1 MKALRLHA
9 PGPIEDNP
17 LRSEQVADPNPG
29 EGQLLLKVLA
39 SGICHTDL
47 HIIEGDIQPDHLP
60 LTPGHQVVG
69 EVVGIGARVMGWSLG
84 ERAGVP
90 WLYNACSTCDYCL
103 RGEEN
108 LCREAKFTG
117 FHVDGGYAEFILAQA
132 KYALKVPKK
141 IKDTDVAPLLCA
153 GIVGYRSLRKS
164 DLQPGERLGLVGFG
178 ASAHLVIQVAV
189 HWGHEVYV
197 FTRSKSHREL
207 AKALGAAWVGDVQ
220 DAAPASLDR
229 AIIFAPSGQL
239 VPVMLQKIRPGG
251 TLALNAIHM
260 TPIPEFPYRLIWEE
274 RTLRSV
280 ANATYQDGVD
290 FLKLAADVP
299 VRAHI
304 ERYPLEKANEALKDM
319 KESKID
325 GAGVLI
331 P

>member
-9 PGPIEDNP
+9 PSPIEDNP

-47 HIIEGDIQPDHLP
+47 HIIEGDIQPDHFP

-69 EVVGIGARVMGWSLG
+69 EVAGIGEGVKGWSLG

-90 WLYNACSTCDYCL
+90 WLYNACNTCEYCL

-117 FHVDGGYAEFILAQA
+117 FHVDGGYAEFVLAQA
-132 KYALKVPKK
+132 EYALKVPKK

-207 AKALGAAWVGDVQ
+207 AKTLGAAWVGDAQ

-239 VPVMLQKIRPGG
+239 VPVMLQKLRPGG

-260 TPIPEFPYRLIWEE
+260 TPIPEFPYHLIWEE

-280 ANATYQDGVD
+280 ANATYQDGVE
-290 FLKLAADVP
+290 FLKLAADIP
-299 VRAHI
+299 VRARI
-304 ERYPLEKANEALKDM
+304 ERYPLKKANEALKDM

>member
-47 HIIEGDIQPDHLP
+47 HIIEGDIQPDHFP
-60 LTPGHQVVG
+60 LTLGHQVVG
-69 EVVGIGARVMGWSLG
+69 EVAGIGAGVKGWSLG

-90 WLYNACSTCDYCL
+90 WLYNACSTCEYCL

-207 AKALGAAWVGDVQ
+207 AKALGAAWIGDVQ

>member
-90 WLYNACSTCDYCL
+90 WLYNACSTCEYCL

-207 AKALGAAWVGDVQ
+207 AKALGAAWIGDVQ

>member
-260 TPIPEFPYRLIWEE
+260 TPIPEFPYHLIWEE

>member
-1 MKALRLHA
+1 MKAIRLHR
-9 PGPIEDNP
+9 PGAIEGNP
-17 LRSEQVADPNPG
+17 LRSEEVADPHPR

-39 SGICHTDL
+39 SGICRTDL
-47 HIIEGDIQPDHLP
+47 HIIEGDIQPPRFP
-60 LTPGHQVVG
+60 LTLGHQVVG
-69 EVVGIGARVMGWSLG
+69 EVVAIGTAVKGWTLG

-90 WLYNACSTCDYCL
+90 WLHIACNTCSHCL

-108 LCREAKFTG
+108 LCREAEFTG
-117 FHVDGGYAEFILAQA
+117 FHVDGGYAEAILAQA
-132 KYALKVPKK
+132 EYALKIPLG
-141 IKDTDVAPLLCA
+141 IREEDVAPMLCA
-153 GIVGYRSLRKS
+153 GIVGYRSLHKS

-189 HWGHEVYV
+189 HWGNEVYV
-197 FTRSKSHREL
+197 FTRSRGHQAL
-207 AKALGAAWVGDVQ
+207 AKRLGAAWVGDTEGQ
-220 DAAPASLDR
+220 APKLLDR
-229 AIIFAPSGQL
+229 AIIFAPVGSL
-239 VPVMLQKIRPGG
+239 VPTMLTKLRPGG

-290 FLKLAADVP
+290 FLELAAEVP

-304 ERYPLEKANEALKDM
+304 ERYTLEQANEALKDM
-319 KESKID
+319 KESRID

>member
-1 MKALRLHA
+1 MKAIRLSK
-9 PGPIEDNP
+9 PGLIEGNP
-17 LRSEQVADPNPG
+17 LRSEEVADPHPL
-29 EGQLLLKVLA
+29 EGQLLLRVLA

-47 HIIEGDIQPDHLP
+47 HVIEGDIHPPRLP

-69 EVVGIGARVMGWSLG
+69 EVTAVGAGVKGWTIG

-90 WLYNACSTCDYCL
+90 WLHSACNTCDHCR
-103 RGEEN
+103 RGDEN
-108 LCREAKFTG
+108 LCRAAEFTG
-117 FHVDGGYAEFILAQA
+117 FNVDGGYAEAILAQA
-132 KYALKVPKK
+132 DYALKVPQA
-141 IKDTDVAPLLCA
+141 IRDEDLAPLLCA
-153 GIVGYRSLRKS
+153 GIVGYRSLHKA

-197 FTRSKSHREL
+197 FTRSAGHQAL
-207 AKALGAAWVGDVQ
+207 AKQLGATWVGDAE
-220 DAAPASLDR
+220 DEAPASLDR
-229 AIIFAPSGQL
+229 AIIFAPVGRL
-239 VPVMLQKIRPGG
+239 VPIMLPKLRPGG

-280 ANATYQDGVD
+280 ANATYQDGVE
-290 FLKLAADVP
+290 FLALAAEIP
-299 VRAHI
+299 VRARI
-304 ERYPLEKANEALKDM
+304 ERYALEQANEALRDM
-319 KESKID
+319 KESRID

>member
-1 MKALRLHA
+1 MKAIRLHK
-9 PGPIEDNP
+9 PGPIEGKP
-17 LRSEQVADPNPG
+17 LHSEEVADPRPAK
-29 EGQLLLKVLA
+29 GQLLLKVLA
-39 SGICHTDL
+39 CGVCHTDL
-47 HIIEGDIQPDHLP
+47 HIIEGDIRAPRSS

-69 EVVGIGARVMGWSLG
+69 EVVAIGDGVEGWIIG

-90 WLYNACSTCDYCL
+90 WLHKACKICSYCV

-108 LCREAKFTG
+108 LCREAEFTG
-117 FHVDGGYAEFILAQA
+117 FHVDGGYAEAVLAQA
-132 KYALKVPKK
+132 DYALRVPAE
-141 IKDTDVAPLLCA
+141 IQDEDIAPLLCA
-153 GIVGYRSLRKS
+153 GIVGYRSLHKA

-197 FTRSKSHREL
+197 FTRGKKHREL
-207 AKALGAAWVGDVQ
+207 AKQLGAAWVGDAQ
-220 DAAPASLDR
+220 DEAPKSLDR
-229 AIIFAPSGQL
+229 AIVFAPSGSL
-239 VPVMLQKIRPGG
+239 VPIMLSKLRPGG

-260 TPIPEFPYRLIWEE
+260 TPIPEFSYDLIWEE

-290 FLKLAADVP
+290 FLALAAEIP
-299 VRAHI
+299 VRARI
-304 ERYPLEKANEALKDM
+304 ERYPLEQAGKALQDM
-319 KESKID
+319 KKSRID

>member
-69 EVVGIGARVMGWSLG
+69 EVVDIGARVMGWSLG

-239 VPVMLQKIRPGG
+239 VPVMLQKLRPGG

-260 TPIPEFPYRLIWEE
+260 TPIPEFPYHLIWEE

>member
-1 MKALRLHA
+1 LKAIRLHK
-9 PGPIEDNP
+9 PGSIEGNP
-17 LRSEQVADPNPG
+17 LRPEEVADPQPL
-29 EGQLLLKVLA
+29 EGQLVLKVLA

-47 HIIEGDIQPDHLP
+47 HVIEGDIHPPRLP

-69 EVVGIGARVMGWSLG
+69 EVIAIGAGVQGWTIG

-90 WLYNACSTCDYCL
+90 WLHSACNTCDHCL

-108 LCREAKFTG
+108 LCRAAEFTG
-117 FHVDGGYAEFILAQA
+117 FHVDGGYAEAILAQA
-132 KYALKVPKK
+132 KYALKVPQA
-141 IKDTDVAPLLCA
+141 IRDEDLAPLLCA
-153 GIVGYRSLRKS
+153 GIVGYRSLHKA

-197 FTRSKSHREL
+197 FTRSKGHQAL
-207 AKALGAAWVGDVQ
+207 ARQLGATWVGDAE
-220 DAAPASLDR
+220 DEAPASLDR
-229 AIIFAPSGQL
+229 AIIFAPVGRL
-239 VPVMLQKIRPGG
+239 VPIMLPKLRPGG

-260 TPIPEFPYRLIWEE
+260 TPIPEFPYRFIWEE

-280 ANATYQDGVD
+280 ANATYQDGVE
-290 FLKLAADVP
+290 FLKLAAEIP
-299 VRAHI
+299 VRARI
-304 ERYPLEKANEALKDM
+304 ERYALEQANEALRDM
-319 KESKID
+319 KESRID

>member
-1 MKALRLHA
+1 M
-9 PGPIEDNP
+9 
-17 LRSEQVADPNPG
+17 
-29 EGQLLLKVLA
+29 LKVLA

-47 HIIEGDIQPDHLP
+47 HVIEGDIHPPRLP

-69 EVVGIGARVMGWSLG
+69 EVIAIGAGVQGWTIG

-90 WLYNACSTCDYCL
+90 WLHSACNTCDHCL

-108 LCREAKFTG
+108 LCRAAEFTG
-117 FHVDGGYAEFILAQA
+117 FHVDGGYAEAILAQA
-132 KYALKVPKK
+132 KYALKVPQA
-141 IKDTDVAPLLCA
+141 IRDEDLAPLLCA
-153 GIVGYRSLRKS
+153 GIVGYRSLHKA

-197 FTRSKSHREL
+197 FTRSKGHQAL
-207 AKALGAAWVGDVQ
+207 ARQLGATWVGDAE
-220 DAAPASLDR
+220 DEAPASLDR
-229 AIIFAPSGQL
+229 AIIFAPVGRL
-239 VPVMLQKIRPGG
+239 VPIMLPKLRPGG

-280 ANATYQDGVD
+280 ANATYQDGVE
-290 FLKLAADVP
+290 FLELAAEIP
-299 VRAHI
+299 VRARI
-304 ERYPLEKANEALKDM
+304 ERYALEQANEALRDM
-319 KESKID
+319 KESRID

>member
-60 LTPGHQVVG
+60 LTLGHQVVG

-239 VPVMLQKIRPGG
+239 VPVMLQKLRPGG

-280 ANATYQDGVD
+280 ADATYQAGVA
-290 FLKLAADVP
+290 FLQLAEDVP

>member
-1 MKALRLHA
+1 
-9 PGPIEDNP
+9 
-17 LRSEQVADPNPG
+17 
-29 EGQLLLKVLA
+29 
-39 SGICHTDL
+39 
-47 HIIEGDIQPDHLP
+47 
-60 LTPGHQVVG
+60 
-69 EVVGIGARVMGWSLG
+69 MG
-84 ERAGVP
+84 
-90 WLYNACSTCDYCL
+90 C
-103 RGEEN
+103 
-108 LCREAKFTG
+108 
-117 FHVDGGYAEFILAQA
+117 
-132 KYALKVPKK
+132 
-141 IKDTDVAPLLCA
+141 
-153 GIVGYRSLRKS
+153 
-164 DLQPGERLGLVGFG
+164 G
-178 ASAHLVIQVAV
+178 ASAILVIQVAG
-189 HWGHEVYV
+189 HWGYEVYV

-239 VPVMLQKIRPGG
+239 VPVMLQKLRPGG

>member
-69 EVVGIGARVMGWSLG
+69 EVVGIGPRVMGWSQG

-207 AKALGAAWVGDVQ
+207 AKALGAAWIGDVQ

>member
-1 MKALRLHA
+1 MKAIRLHK
-9 PGPIEDNP
+9 PGPIEGSP
-17 LRSEQVADPNPG
+17 LRPEEVADPQPL
-29 EGQLLLKVLA
+29 EGQLVLKVLA

-47 HIIEGDIQPDHLP
+47 HVIEGDIHPPRLP

-69 EVVGIGARVMGWSLG
+69 EVIAIGAGVQGWTIG

-90 WLYNACSTCDYCL
+90 WLHSACNTCDHCL

-108 LCREAKFTG
+108 LCRAAEFTG
-117 FHVDGGYAEFILAQA
+117 FHVDGGYAEAILAQA
-132 KYALKVPKK
+132 KYALKVPQA
-141 IKDTDVAPLLCA
+141 IRDEDLAPLLCA
-153 GIVGYRSLRKS
+153 GIVGYRSLHKA

-197 FTRSKSHREL
+197 FTRSKGHQAL
-207 AKALGAAWVGDVQ
+207 ARQLGATWVGDAE
-220 DAAPASLDR
+220 DEAPASLDR
-229 AIIFAPSGQL
+229 AIIFAPVGRL
-239 VPVMLQKIRPGG
+239 VPIMLPKLRPGG

-280 ANATYQDGVD
+280 ANATYQDGVE
-290 FLKLAADVP
+290 FLELAAEIP
-299 VRAHI
+299 VRARI
-304 ERYPLEKANEALKDM
+304 ERYALEQANEALRDM
-319 KESKID
+319 KESRID

>member
-9 PGPIEDNP
+9 PRPIEDSP
-17 LRSEQVADPNPG
+17 LRSEQVADPIPG

-47 HIIEGDIQPDHLP
+47 HIIEGDIQPDHFP

-69 EVVGIGARVMGWSLG
+69 EVVGIGTGVEGWSLG

-90 WLYNACSTCDYCL
+90 WLYDACNSCEFCR

-117 FHVDGGYAEFILAQA
+117 FHVDGGYAEFILVQA

-141 IKDTDVAPLLCA
+141 INDTDVAPLLCA

-189 HWGHEVYV
+189 HWGHKVYV

-239 VPVMLQKIRPGG
+239 VPVMLQKLRPGG

-290 FLKLAADVP
+290 FLKLAADIP
-299 VRAHI
+299 VRAQI
-304 ERYPLEKANEALKDM
+304 ERYSLERANEALKDM

>member
-69 EVVGIGARVMGWSLG
+69 EVAGIGAGVKGWSLG

-207 AKALGAAWVGDVQ
+207 AKALGAAWIGDVQ

>member
-1 MKALRLHA
+1 
-9 PGPIEDNP
+9 
-17 LRSEQVADPNPG
+17 
-29 EGQLLLKVLA
+29 LLLKVLA

-47 HIIEGDIQPDHLP
+47 HIIEGDIQPSRFP

-69 EVVGIGARVMGWSLG
+69 EVIAIGAEVKGWAIG

-90 WLYNACSTCDYCL
+90 WLHSACNTCDACL

-108 LCREAKFTG
+108 LCREAEFTG
-117 FHVDGGYAEFILAQA
+117 FHVDGGYAEAILAHA
-132 KYALKVPKK
+132 KYALKVPQA
-141 IKDTDVAPLLCA
+141 IRDEDLAPLLCA
-153 GIVGYRSLRKS
+153 GIVGYRSLHKA
-164 DLQPGERLGLVGFG
+164 DLKPGERLGLVGFG

-197 FTRSKSHREL
+197 FTRSKGHQAL
-207 AKALGAAWVGDVQ
+207 ARQLGATWVGDAEDQ
-220 DAAPASLDR
+220 APAPLDR
-229 AIIFAPSGQL
+229 AIIFAPVGRL
-239 VPVMLQKIRPGG
+239 VPIMLPKLRPGG

-260 TPIPEFPYRLIWEE
+260 SPIPEFPYRLIWEE

-290 FLKLAADVP
+290 FLALAAEIP
-299 VRAHI
+299 VRARI
-304 ERYPLEKANEALKDM
+304 ERYPLEQANEALRDM
-319 KESKID
+319 KESRID

>member
-1 MKALRLHA
+1 M
-9 PGPIEDNP
+9 
-17 LRSEQVADPNPG
+17 
-29 EGQLLLKVLA
+29 LLKVLA

-47 HIIEGDIQPDHLP
+47 HIIEGDIQPDHFP
-60 LTPGHQVVG
+60 LTPGHQVFG
-69 EVVGIGARVMGWSLG
+69 EVAGIGAGVKGWSLG

-90 WLYNACSTCDYCL
+90 WLYNACNTCEYCL

-117 FHVDGGYAEFILAQA
+117 FHVDGGYAEFVLAQA
-132 KYALKVPKK
+132 EYALKVPKK

-207 AKALGAAWVGDVQ
+207 AKTLGAAWVGDVQ

-239 VPVMLQKIRPGG
+239 VPVMLQKLRPGG

-260 TPIPEFPYRLIWEE
+260 TPIPEFPYHLIWEE

-280 ANATYQDGVD
+280 ANATYQDGVE

-299 VRAHI
+299 VRARI

-319 KESKID
+319 KESNID

>member
-207 AKALGAAWVGDVQ
+207 AKALGAAWIGDVQ

>member
-69 EVVGIGARVMGWSLG
+69 EVVGIGPRVMGWSLG

-207 AKALGAAWVGDVQ
+207 AKALGAAWIGDVQ